1 MKRTLA
7 ALISVSLLI
16 TACVGFDTHVFRV
29 EQSSTDLAYTGYT
42 TWTNHYIT
50 ATNSPTITPEQRAKL
65 DQQQRDIKAARLR
78 FAASIR
84 TVDTLRESYKT
95 NSELKGAVL
104 GALATAMDNSSN
116 IVWLANFIESP

>member
-1 MKRTLA
+1 MRKSLA
-7 ALISVSLLI
+7 ALALIGLTI
-16 TACVGFDTHVFRV
+16 TACTSFDTHVFRT
-29 EQSSTDLAYTGYT
+29 EQTATALAYTGYT

-50 ATNSPTITPEQRAKL
+50 ATNSPTITPERRSKL

-95 NSELKGAVL
+95 NSAVKGPLL
-104 GALATAMDNSSN
+104 GALATALDNSSN
-116 IVWLANFIESP
+116 VVWLANFIESP